1 MNYLFNSSI
10 NGIEES
16 DLILLVGANPRHEA
30 TILNARIRKAFKKGK
45 TKIFSIGDPGNLT
58 YDYTILGEGTQ
69 TIKDIV
75 EEKHKFNDILDKS
88 KKPIVIIGES
98 ALELKSG
105 EYIFEELKSLLI
117 KKNFINEKWNALNI
131 LIQNASTVGALDFK
145 IIDKKEKILIFLIS
159 YIMVNLKFYIF

>member
-1 MNYLFNSSI
+1 MLISSRSSPPLIETNANSFGLVYARNTIAAVWTPKLSEKMSI
-10 NGIEES
+10 I
-16 DLILLVGANPRHEA
+16 NPS
-30 TILNARIRKAFKKGK
+30 IKAHTK

-117 KKNFINEKWNALNI
+117 KK
-131 LIQNASTVGALDFK
+131 K
-145 IIDKKEKILIFLIS
+145 IIVRKIIVNFMKLKERIVLLVMLMLMALMYVITI
-159 YIMVNLKFYIF
+159 VN